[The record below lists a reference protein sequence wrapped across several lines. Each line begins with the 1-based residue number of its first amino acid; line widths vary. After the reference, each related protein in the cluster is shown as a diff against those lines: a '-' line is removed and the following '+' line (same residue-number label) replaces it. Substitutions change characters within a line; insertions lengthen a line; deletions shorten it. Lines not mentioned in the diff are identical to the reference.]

1 MKLTSQIEI
10 SAQVWVCD
18 SCGVTDHKSCSCRA
32 TAHSEELKKK
42 KEQDRQ
48 RAKAYRDR
56 AASRD
61 ADIESTKESGEEPQR
76 LKMPSKA
83 EADASEQNDLYDHAC
98 ILWERMT
105 PETREKF
112 RTEYAESEGTE
123 PTQHETLASLLLL
136 WNAATE
142 TTRTRFLR
150 KVEPANKKLC

>member
-76 LKMPSKA
+76 LKMPSRRKLMHRNKTISMTMR
-83 EADASEQNDLYDHAC
+83 ASYGN
-98 ILWERMT
+98 
-105 PETREKF
+105 
-112 RTEYAESEGTE
+112 G
-123 PTQHETLASLLLL
+123 
-136 WNAATE
+136 
-142 TTRTRFLR
+142 
-150 KVEPANKKLC
+150 